1 METRTVLPPHPVP
14 PEAAAYVAGFTPA
27 QKELHE
33 MAVKLLGSSYFV
45 ERTHGYRK
53 WKAAMASK
61 QSK

>member
-1 METRTVLPPHPVP
+1 MEQRAILPPHPVP
-14 PEAAAYVAGFTPA
+14 AEAAGYVSQFTPA

-53 WKAAMASK
+53 WKAAQ